1 MKKILFSALV
11 IIFIN
16 IFHLYSQQY
25 VPEFDEFI
33 GSFINANLDYLIV
46 SNEIMK
52 TVLTSKELE
61 NLYKSGI
68 TNFTPAE
75 INNIIDNPNKIFEY
89 TTNESLILMGG
100 TVLAVFETV
109 KTQYNLNM
117 ALLDKFQ
124 KRLSFLA
131 GSGNN
136 YGMIIPMRTP
146 LFSLAMG
153 LYTDFPSYSK
163 KNKTVSDNYYH
174 HNFIN
179 GLDAV
184 PMPYFQVSGQAN
196 LWKLPV
202 SLGFRAGVLLGTKDL
217 YSQFVRDIEMEASGF
232 NIGGEI
238 KTLIWR
244 NDYFFLDLRADINYN
259 MGTFKSSLEKEIYMP
274 ITLGYLG
281 GTDTGVLFDANPG
294 FDASWKTFFVAPKLT
309 FGFKMKD
316 RVPYVQYLGVSFSIS
331 YDSSFI
337 DINIKNYI
345 KSSSAYA
352 NIEGYSKILTDIKF
366 YDFETKKNLY
376 YGDLRFNLTLDVLY
390 MSLSLEYA
398 VFSKMWSLMIIPV
411 LIRI

>member
-1 MKKILFSALV
+1 MKKILISALV
-11 IIFIN
+11 IVFIN

-75 INNIIDNPNKIFEY
+75 INNIKNNPNKIFEY

-153 LYTDFPSYSK
+153 LYTDFPPYSK
-163 KNKTVSDNYYH
+163 KNKTVSENYYH

-184 PMPYFQVSGQAN
+184 PMPYFQFSGQAN

-217 YSQFVRDIEMEASGF
+217 YSQFVRDIEMETSGF
-232 NIGGEI
+232 SIGGEI

-376 YGDLRFNLTLDVLY
+376 YGDLRFNLTLDVFY

>member
-1 MKKILFSALV
+1 MKKIFIIILFTNSFLYPQIYPVV
-11 IIFIN
+11 IPDFQD
-16 IFHLYSQQY
+16 FL
-25 VPEFDEFI
+25 

-61 NLYKSGI
+61 NLYKDGMKD
-68 TNFTPAE
+68 FTE
-75 INNIIDNPNKIFEY
+75 TELVNIKNNPNKIFEY

-163 KNKTVSDNYYH
+163 KNKTVSENYYH

-217 YSQFVRDIEMEASGF
+217 YSQFVRDIEMETSGF
-232 NIGGEI
+232 SIGGEI

-294 FDASWKTFFVAPKLT
+294 FDANWKTFFVAPKLT

-316 RVPYVQYLGVSFSIS
+316 RVPYVQYLRVSFSIS

-376 YGDLRFNLTLDVLY
+376 YGDLRFNLTLDVFY

>member
-61 NLYKSGI
+61 NLYKDGMKD
-68 TNFTPAE
+68 FTE
-75 INNIIDNPNKIFEY
+75 TELVNIKNNPNKIFEY

-163 KNKTVSDNYYH
+163 K
-174 HNFIN
+174 I
-179 GLDAV
+179 
-184 PMPYFQVSGQAN
+184 
-196 LWKLPV
+196 KL
-202 SLGFRAGVLLGTKDL
+202 
-217 YSQFVRDIEMEASGF
+217 
-232 NIGGEI
+232 
-238 KTLIWR
+238 
-244 NDYFFLDLRADINYN
+244 
-259 MGTFKSSLEKEIYMP
+259 
-274 ITLGYLG
+274 
-281 GTDTGVLFDANPG
+281 
-294 FDASWKTFFVAPKLT
+294 
-309 FGFKMKD
+309 
-316 RVPYVQYLGVSFSIS
+316 
-331 YDSSFI
+331 
-337 DINIKNYI
+337 
-345 KSSSAYA
+345 
-352 NIEGYSKILTDIKF
+352 
-366 YDFETKKNLY
+366 
-376 YGDLRFNLTLDVLY
+376 
-390 MSLSLEYA
+390 
-398 VFSKMWSLMIIPV
+398 
-411 LIRI
+411 

>member
-1 MKKILFSALV
+1 MKKIFIIILFTNS
-11 IIFIN
+11 F
-16 IFHLYSQQY
+16 LYSQIY
-25 VPEFDEFI
+25 PVVIPDFKDFL
-33 GSFINANLDYLIV
+33 GNFINANLDYLVV

-61 NLYKSGI
+61 NLYKDGMKD
-68 TNFTPAE
+68 FTE
-75 INNIIDNPNKIFEY
+75 TELVNIKNNPNKIFEY

-136 YGMIIPMRTP
+136 YGMIIPTRTP

-294 FDASWKTFFVAPKLT
+294 FDANWKTFFVAPKLT

-376 YGDLRFNLTLDVLY
+376 YGDLRFNLTLDVFY

>member
-131 GSGNN
+131 GS
-136 YGMIIPMRTP
+136 
-146 LFSLAMG
+146 
-153 LYTDFPSYSK
+153 
-163 KNKTVSDNYYH
+163 
-174 HNFIN
+174 
-179 GLDAV
+179 
-184 PMPYFQVSGQAN
+184 
-196 LWKLPV
+196 
-202 SLGFRAGVLLGTKDL
+202 
-217 YSQFVRDIEMEASGF
+217 
-232 NIGGEI
+232 
-238 KTLIWR
+238 
-244 NDYFFLDLRADINYN
+244 
-259 MGTFKSSLEKEIYMP
+259 
-274 ITLGYLG
+274 
-281 GTDTGVLFDANPG
+281 
-294 FDASWKTFFVAPKLT
+294 
-309 FGFKMKD
+309 
-316 RVPYVQYLGVSFSIS
+316 
-331 YDSSFI
+331 
-337 DINIKNYI
+337 
-345 KSSSAYA
+345 
-352 NIEGYSKILTDIKF
+352 
-366 YDFETKKNLY
+366 
-376 YGDLRFNLTLDVLY
+376 
-390 MSLSLEYA
+390 
-398 VFSKMWSLMIIPV
+398 
-411 LIRI
+411 

>member
-1 MKKILFSALV
+1 MKKILLSALV

-16 IFHLYSQQY
+16 IFPLYSQQY

-52 TVLTSKELE
+52 TVITSKELE

-75 INNIIDNPNKIFEY
+75 INNIRDNPNKIFEY

-163 KNKTVSDNYYH
+163 KNKTVSENYYH

-184 PMPYFQVSGQAN
+184 PMPYFQISGQAN

-217 YSQFVRDIEMEASGF
+217 YSQFVKDIEMEASGF
-232 NIGGEI
+232 SIGGEI
-238 KTLIWR
+238 KTLILR

-316 RVPYVQYLGVSFSIS
+316 RVPYVQYLGASFSIS

-376 YGDLRFNLTLDVLY
+376 YGDLRFNLTLDVFY

-398 VFSKMWSLMIIPV
+398 IFSKMWSLMIIPV

>member
-1 MKKILFSALV
+1 MKKIFIIILFTNS
-11 IIFIN
+11 F
-16 IFHLYSQQY
+16 LYSQIY
-25 VPEFDEFI
+25 PVVIPDFKDFL
-33 GSFINANLDYLIV
+33 GNFINANLDYLVV

-61 NLYKSGI
+61 NLYKDGMKD
-68 TNFTPAE
+68 FTE
-75 INNIIDNPNKIFEY
+75 TELVNIKNNPNKIFEY

-202 SLGFRAGVLLGTKDL
+202 SLGFRADVLLGTKDL

-232 NIGGEI
+232 SIGGEI

-259 MGTFKSSLEKEIYMP
+259 MGTFKSSLEKEIYIP

-316 RVPYVQYLGVSFSIS
+316 RVPYVQYLGASFSIS

-376 YGDLRFNLTLDVLY
+376 YGDLRFNLTLDVFY
-390 MSLSLEYA
+390 MSLSLDYA